1 MTDNVLFELFWTFV
15 RLAVVAVGG
24 MNTVIPEVA
33 RQVVDVHGWMTRSEL
48 ADLIALAQASPGPNG
63 LVVSL
68 VGWEVAGLPG
78 FLVTTLA
85 ISLPPALLA
94 FAVSRIRRRLARTR
108 FLRAAQT
115 GLVPVVIGLML
126 ASGVVT
132 AQATDDSWIEYAVT
146 AGLAILVWRT
156 SVNPLWLLGAAAV
169 LGLTRVAVG

>member
-1 MTDNVLFELFWTFV
+1 MNDGILFELFWTFV

-33 RQVVDVHGWMTRSEL
+33 REVVDVHAWMTRPEL
-48 ADLIALAQASPGPNG
+48 ANLIALAQASPGPNG
-63 LVVSL
+63 LMVSL

-94 FAVSRIRRRLARTR
+94 FGVSRIRRRLARSR
-108 FLRAAQT
+108 FLKAAQT
-115 GLVPVVIGLML
+115 GLVPIVIGLML

-132 AQATDDSWIEYAVT
+132 AQATDDTWIDYGMTAVV
-146 AGLAILVWRT
+146 AILVWRT
-156 SVNPLWLLGAAAV
+156 SLNPLWLLGAAAIV
-169 LGLTRVAVG
+169 GLAGLATG

>member
-1 MTDNVLFELFWTFV
+1 MNENVLFDLFWTFV

-33 RQVVDVHGWMTRSEL
+33 REVVDVHGWMTRSEL

-63 LVVSL
+63 LMVSL

-94 FAVSRIRRRLARTR
+94 FGLSRIRRRLARSR
-108 FLRAAQT
+108 FLRAAQA
-115 GLVPVVIGLML
+115 GLVPIVIGLML

-132 AQATDDSWIEYAVT
+132 AQATDDTWIKYAMT
-146 AGLAILVWRT
+146 AVVSILVWRT
-156 SVNPLWLLGAAAV
+156 RLNPLWLLGAAAIV
-169 LGLTRVAVG
+169 GLAELATG

>member
-1 MTDNVLFELFWTFV
+1 MNDFILFDLFWTFV

-33 RQVVDVHGWMTRSEL
+33 RQVVDVHGWMSRSEL

-68 VGWEVAGLPG
+68 VGWQVAGLPG

-85 ISLPPALLA
+85 ISLPPAILA
-94 FAVSRIRRRLARTR
+94 FAVSRIRRRLARSR
-108 FLRAAQT
+108 FLKAAQT
-115 GLVPVVIGLML
+115 GLVPIVIGLML

-132 AQATDDSWIEYAVT
+132 AQATDDTWIEYGMTVVVAF
-146 AGLAILVWRT
+146 LVWRT
-156 SVNPLWLLGAAAV
+156 RLNPLWLLGGAAIV
-169 LGLTRVAVG
+169 GLAGVATG